1 METKVDPKKLRE
13 VCRKSGIEFLG
24 IFGSRAR
31 GTQRENSDV
40 DLLVR
45 FADPNIGLL
54 EHLRIEDNLAEVF
67 GGRKVDLVSER
78 ALHPYLRPY
87 VSRDLK
93 VLYERR

>member
-1 METKVDPKKLRE
+1 METKFDSEKLKE
-13 VCRKSGIEFLG
+13 VCQKSGIEFLG
-24 IFGSRAR
+24 IFGSGAR
-31 GTQRENSDV
+31 GTNRENSDV

-45 FADPNIGLL
+45 FADPNIGLF

-67 GGRKVDLVSER
+67 GGRRVDLVSER

-87 VSRDLK
+87 VSQDLK